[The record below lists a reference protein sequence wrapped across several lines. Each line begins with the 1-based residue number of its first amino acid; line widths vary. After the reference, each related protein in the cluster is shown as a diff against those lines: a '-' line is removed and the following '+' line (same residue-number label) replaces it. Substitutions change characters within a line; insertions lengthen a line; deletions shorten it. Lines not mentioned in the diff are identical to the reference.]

1 MNVSGGND
9 KSTFYMAFGY
19 LDDQGVIE
27 GSGLTRF
34 SGRLK
39 GDYKVTD
46 WLKVGANM
54 NYVNSK
60 SNYPVIR
67 IIRHLLVMLSILPI
81 TLLRFIRCMYVE
93 LTSRL

>member
-46 WLKVGANM
+46 WLKWVQ
-54 NYVNSK
+54 
-60 SNYPVIR
+60 
-67 IIRHLLVMLSILPI
+67 H
-81 TLLRFIRCMYVE
+81 E
-93 LTSRL
+93 LCKLKE